1 MSRTHTEE
9 YIVETSVKDPE
20 LVEKRR
26 AEIIDA
32 AVKVFSEKG
41 YHATTTKEIADL
53 AAMNVGTMFQYVKNK
68 QDILYL
74 VCCHIHSLI
83 EEALFAVA
91 VEDLDSM
98 EMISKSVAALYRI
111 VDQVSDYVVL
121 MYQETS
127 SLDKAARSSFL
138 NREQRLC
145 NHLENQIKK
154 GIESGVFKVDPE
166 SVSLIAE
173 DILVQAQMWAFRRW
187 SLSKKYTLESY
198 ITTRIQLLKTLLYQ
212 S

>member
-1 MSRTHTEE
+1 MSHTYTNEDE
-9 YIVETSVKDPE
+9 YIVETTVKDQE
-20 LVEKRR
+20 LVKKRR
-26 AEIIDA
+26 AEIIDV
-32 AVKVFSEKG
+32 AVQIFSEKG
-41 YHATTTKEIADL
+41 YHATTTKEIAD
-53 AAMNVGTMFQYVKNK
+53 AAGMNVGTMFQYVKNK

-83 EEALFAVA
+83 EQALFAVTT
-91 VEDLDSM
+91 DDTDPM
-98 EMISKSVAALYRI
+98 NIISNDVKALYQV

-138 NREQRLC
+138 RREQRLC
-145 NHLENQIKK
+145 NHLEKQIRK
-154 GIESGVFKVDPE
+154 GIEVGSFKVKKE

-187 SLSKKYTLESY
+187 SLSKRFSLEEYSQK
-198 ITTRIQLLKTLLYQ
+198 RIALLKTLLQ
-212 S
+212 